1 MEFIAKIFTS
11 FLSFRVLYFPIVYIL
26 YLISANMREGKSQSI
41 LTYYCV
47 LILILVITI
56 FFVGRFFK
64 KDIESYY

>member
-1 MEFIAKIFTS
+1 MEFILKFFTS
-11 FLSFRVLYFPIVYIL
+11 FLSFKVLCFPIVYIL
-26 YLISANMREGKSQSI
+26 YLISAHMREGKSQSI

-64 KDIESYY
+64 KDIEPYY